1 LPRPSSFSSRSFE
14 NSILI
19 EELSYDRASLQSDHL
34 SLISTITDEQRNIYN
49 AIMEHVMGDIAGVFF
64 VDGFGGTGKTFLW
77 RTLTSALR
85 SKGNIVL
92 AGMSY

>member
-1 LPRPSSFSSRSFE
+1 
-14 NSILI
+14 
-19 EELSYDRASLQSDHL
+19 
-34 SLISTITDEQRNIYN
+34 
-49 AIMEHVMGDIAGVFF
+49 MGDIAGVFF